1 MLGPENILREKVLY
15 VRQIIEVSPSLPRN
29 DNCSAATDRDTTT
42 WNIQGELRRLVTNFP
57 RKGLRSKRRSSPCI
71 FQVVASLSISSFLVI
86 LAADI
91 RIRALACNTLKAAYS
106 RKKFAQLFAFCPTNQ
121 IFSLLNLGNCCRQG
135 GSRKGGGGNNFPKAK
150 HFWPHY
156 IFLAF
161 NLLPPS
167 FCSTYI

>member
-121 IFSLLNLGNCCRQG
+121 NIFPAKLRKLLSPG
-135 GSRKGGGGNNFPKAK
+135 GRRRGQQVSKG
-150 HFWPHY
+150 
-156 IFLAF
+156 
-161 NLLPPS
+161 
-167 FCSTYI
+167 